1 MKASEFRKL
10 IREEVRRAL
19 KEANEATLSQVKV
32 GDKFVL
38 AGDALV
44 KGNQQYYPLKQAKY
58 SNVQFQV
65 VKILPKSIVTIPYNK
80 DGKYPKNVFF
90 KKGAVVG
97 TEPVDTDPI
106 LPESAVQQ
114 SPNSLRSSIIGMIGN
129 NWEAG
134 DAKAYES
141 KPIWTVVFVTSKGDI
156 NVSLI

>member
-10 IREEVRRAL
+10 IREEVRKAL
-19 KEANEATLSQVKV
+19 REGNEATLSQVKV

-65 VKILPKSIVTIPYNK
+65 VKILPKSIITIPYNK

-90 KKGAVVG
+90 KKGTDIG
-97 TEPVDTDPI
+97 TERVDTDPI

-114 SPNSLRSSIIGMIGN
+114 PPASLRPSIMGMIGN

-141 KPIWTVVFVTSKGDI
+141 KPIWTVVFVTSKGDA